1 MHCKRQLLPPV
12 AALLAAT
19 LLVAPASHA
28 FASPLV
34 QSARTKS
41 SAKRPTT
48 TTKRTAARRP
58 ARPTPLVGTTP
69 VGVQSLAA
77 DLKTMLSA
85 RVRNGTWGAVVTSL
99 SRGETLFSH
108 NPDSPFLP
116 ASTLKLFTTTL
127 AFERLG
133 VHYTFSTDVLR
144 DGTIAADGTLG
155 GSLILRGGG
164 DPSLSG
170 RFFGHEPE
178 APMRALAEMVATAG
192 IKRVSGDLVAD
203 ASAFEKRV
211 IPDGWLAR
219 YLQDSYAA
227 RVSALSLNGN
237 LLHVAIAPGKS
248 KKTTVSLRPAVDG
261 FKIINQSVVRGTS
274 RGGRLSVSQR
284 AGNTIV
290 VSGWIGSRS
299 GPRVYSVVVE
309 DPALFAASAFRAAL
323 EKQGISV
330 EGKIRFS
337 PTPATATNVGSLT
350 SPPLYQLAAVMNGQS
365 DNHFAELLLRNAS
378 RGSEHGIV
386 GSAELANEQL
396 RALLAERAGVSPDA
410 LSIADGSGL
419 SSKDR
424 ITPRAMT
431 SLLSYANT
439 APWAREFHASLP
451 VAGRTETLRHRMSNT
466 PAQGNLHAKTGTTN
480 DAIALSGFV
489 TAASGEL
496 LAFSFLY
503 NGRESG
509 PARETIDAMGATL
522 AAFSR

>member
-1 MHCKRQLLPPV
+1 MYLKRFLLRPV
-12 AALLAAT
+12 FALCAAALFAG
-19 LLVAPASHA
+19 PASTA
-28 FASPLV
+28 YASPLL
-34 QSARTKS
+34 QSARTKAT
-41 SAKRPTT
+41 AKRPAS
-48 TTKRTAARRP
+48 TTKRVAAKKP
-58 ARPTPLVGTTP
+58 APPPRLVGTTP
-69 VGVQSLAA
+69 VGAHSLAA
-77 DLKTMLSA
+77 DLQSMLSA
-85 RVRNGTWGAVVTSL
+85 RVKNGSWGAVVMSL

-133 VHYTFSTDVLR
+133 IHHTFSTDVLR
-144 DGTIAADGTLG
+144 DGDVSDGTLD

-164 DPSLSG
+164 DPALAG
-170 RFFGHEPE
+170 RYFGHEPE
-178 APMRALAEMVATAG
+178 APMRALAEMVSAAG
-192 IKRVSGDLVAD
+192 IKRVTGDLVAD
-203 ASAFEKRV
+203 GSAFEKRI

-237 LLHVAIAPGKS
+237 LLHVAITAGKS
-248 KKTTVSLRPAVDG
+248 GKTAVTLRPAVSG
-261 FKIINQSVVRGTS
+261 YKIVNQSVVKGTS
-274 RGGRLSVSQR
+274 SSGRLSVSQR
-284 AGNTIV
+284 PGNTIV
-290 VSGWIGSRS
+290 VSGWIGKRS
-299 GPRVYSVVVE
+299 GPRVYTVVVE
-309 DPALFAASAFRAAL
+309 DPAVFVASAFRAAL
-323 EKQGISV
+323 ENQGITID
-330 EGKIRFS
+330 GKIRFS
-337 PTPATATNVGSLT
+337 PTPATAATVGSLS
-350 SPPLYQLAAVMNGQS
+350 SPPLYQLAAVMNGES

-378 RGSEHGIV
+378 RGAERGIV

-396 RALLAERAGVSPDA
+396 RALLSERAGVNPDA
-410 LSIADGSGL
+410 LMIADGSGL

-424 ITPRAMT
+424 VTARAMT
-431 SLLSYANT
+431 SLLSYANA

-451 VAGRTETLRHRMSNT
+451 VAGRTETLRNRMGNT

-503 NGRESG
+503 NGQERGS
-509 PARETIDAMGATL
+509 ARETIDAMGATL